1 MKFSKI
7 FLLGVL
13 ACTSLTA
20 YAEFTVIIRAHE
32 VALSDFR
39 APASANGIAAF
50 KPCQECQLL
59 TVRVTPD
66 TNYVLNNKTVQLADF
81 RTALSTVTSREDETV
96 IVNHHI
102 ESDTVTA
109 ISITL

>member
-1 MKFSKI
+1 MKLSKI
-7 FLLGVL
+7 ILLGML

-20 YAEFTVIIRAHE
+20 FAEFTVIVRAHE

-39 APASANGIAAF
+39 APASANGITAF
-50 KPCQECQLL
+50 KPCRQCALL

-66 TNYVLNNKTVQLADF
+66 THYVLNNKIVQLADF
-81 RTALSTVTSREDETV
+81 RTALSTVTSRENETV
-96 IVNHHI
+96 IVNHHLK
-102 ESDTVTA
+102 SDTVTA

>member
-1 MKFSKI
+1 MKLAKK
-7 FLLGVL
+7 FLLGMLV
-13 ACTSLTA
+13 CTSLTA
-20 YAEFTVIIRAHE
+20 YAEFTVITRAHE

-39 APASANGIAAF
+39 APASTSGFAAF

-66 TNYVLNNKTVQLADF
+66 TSYVLNNNSLQLADF
-81 RTALSTVTSREDETV
+81 RTALSTVTSREDKTV
-96 IVNHHI
+96 IVNHHL

-109 ISITL
+109 VSITL